1 MNSDIAVYIMLIIGT
16 MIGAFGGY
24 FFKKCTNGDNGIKG
38 IILSPFLYLGG
49 FLYLVSA
56 ILNIIVLRY
65 LPYSVTL
72 PLTSITYIWSMII
85 SYLFLKEKITKI
97 KISGIIFILIGAIFI
112 SL

>member
-1 MNSDIAVYIMLIIGT
+1 MNNIGIYVMLIIGT
-16 MIGAFGGY
+16 MVGAFGGY
-24 FFKKCTNGDNGIKG
+24 FFKKCTGNDQGIKG

-49 FLYLVSA
+49 FLYLISA

-97 KISGIIFILIGAIFI
+97 KISGIIFILIGAIFLGI
-112 SL
+112 